1 MEIKLRLNFFQK
13 IECDEFG
20 CNLLVNSEVNRKY
33 SVNRSVKPTVSSKM
47 LKIRFILAVT
57 LQAEILLFT
66 FETINL

>member
-20 CNLLVNSEVNRKY
+20 CNLLVNSKVDRKHGAD
-33 SVNRSVKPTVSSKM
+33 RSVKPTITPKM

-57 LQAEILLFT
+57 LQAKI
-66 FETINL
+66 